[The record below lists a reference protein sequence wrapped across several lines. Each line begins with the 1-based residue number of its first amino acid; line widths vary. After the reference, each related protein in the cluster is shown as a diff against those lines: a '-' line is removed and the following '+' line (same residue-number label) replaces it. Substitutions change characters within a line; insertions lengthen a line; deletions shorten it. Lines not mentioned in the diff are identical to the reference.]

1 MHLTLLRC
9 GALPLL
15 LWSLGGSLHAAGA
28 CDNITVERARFALA
42 IADREPVGEPPVA
55 VPQRYDNLFFFTELH
70 GAAGETLIHRWLLD
84 GAIQAEIRLQVG
96 GNRWRTWS
104 RKNIAGAHQGHWTV
118 ELVSGQGCTLGRY
131 SLSADTPL
139 PVLEEAR
146 ALLEKGDSTG
156 ARLLVKAQLD
166 NHLPWR
172 QQLEDFLDIDVA
184 LAQVRDLM
192 TERQLYMA
200 DARLTAVEQHPR
212 ITPAAARS
220 AHVLRDALARQRES
234 LRSETALALRALA
247 STLTATLAGGT
258 CPDDEASLQQLL
270 ETSEQAAHWLV
281 NEWSRDGR
289 EISVSLVD
297 ARTGFLH
304 GMTFLCAPPLGS

>member
-1 MHLTLLRC
+1 MHHLLLRC
-9 GALPLL
+9 GALPVF
-15 LWSLGGSLHAAGA
+15 LWSLATALHAAGT
-28 CDNITVERARFALA
+28 CDSITVERARFALA

-55 VPQRYDNLFFFTELH
+55 VPQRYDNLFFFSELH
-70 GAAGETLIHRWLLD
+70 GAAGQALVHRWLLD
-84 GAIQAEIRLQVG
+84 DTLQAEIRLQVN

-104 RKNIAGAHQGHWTV
+104 RKNIRGAHNGRWTV
-118 ELVSGQGCTLGRY
+118 EIATESGCTLGRY

-146 ALLEKGDSTG
+146 ALLERGDSTG

-192 TERQLYMA
+192 TEQQLYMA

-212 ITPAAARS
+212 ITPAAAQEARD
-220 AHVLRDALARQRES
+220 VRDALARQRD
-234 LRSETALALRALA
+234 LVRSETALALRALA
-247 STLTATLAGGT
+247 STLTATLAGGA
-258 CPDDEASLQQLL
+258 CPDDETSLKRLL
-270 ETSEQAAHWLV
+270 EASGQAAHWLI
-281 NEWSRDGR
+281 NEWSRDGA
-289 EISVSLVD
+289 EVNVSLVD

-304 GMTFLCAPPLGS
+304 GMSFQCTPPMTD